1 MSDSN
6 HIFEFRGFAE
16 VHSECYQASASW
28 FGCGC
33 IVTPI
38 NIVIHVAGHSH
49 IHLKAD
55 LLELRW
61 FWLPVP
67 TLVAVSLIG
76 GQHCYSAF
84 ECLRWSR
91 LRSALASCGYTF
103 SERLRFCSFRR
114 LRDDVRKYGLYK
126 GIAA

>member
-1 MSDSN
+1 MSDSS
-6 HIFEFRGFAE
+6 HAHEFRGFAE

-33 IVTPI
+33 IVTPK
-38 NIVIHVAGHSH
+38 NIAIHVQGYSH

-61 FWLPVP
+61 FWFPVP
-67 TLVAVSLIG
+67 TLVAVSRIG

-91 LRSALASCGYTF
+91 LRGALESCGYTF
-103 SERLRFCSFRR
+103 SEESRFCSFRR
-114 LRDDVRKYGLYK
+114 LRDDVRKYGLLK
-126 GIAA
+126 GTAP